1 MKLNMFLDVALEED
15 DVVAIGTEGGSG
27 FTYIGKAGDRELIT
41 KAFINASN
49 FPRTNVLDREIVKAY
64 RKEVDDC
71 VAIIIK
77 GTETSMV
84 WTKEEFDKKYK
95 KMLVH

>member
-1 MKLNMFLDVALEED
+1 MKLEKFLDVAMD
-15 DVVAIGTEGGSG
+15 DNDIIAIGTESGSG

-49 FPRTNVLDREIVKAY
+49 FPRTNVLDRDIVKAY
-64 RKEVDDC
+64 RKEVDSC

-77 GTETSMV
+77 GTETNMV

-95 KMLVH
+95 KMLAH